1 MQLYFQFPD
10 DAYHTL
16 YFVCIKNWISQF
28 IKTKLLF
35 INLVVSQNSKS
46 IQNIWLSFCFES

>member
-10 DAYHTL
+10 DAYHTCYL
-16 YFVCIKNWISQF
+16 VCIENWISQF

-35 INLVVSQNSKS
+35 INLVVSQNSKINS
-46 IQNIWLSFCFES
+46 KYLAQFLF